1 MPGEDG
7 FWLARRVREAHF
19 RIPIVALTGFA
30 DAETRSRV
38 ERAGMQAHVTKPVD
52 LPLLLATVR
61 AVLAPRAAVVGNG
74 APPDG
79 AQDH

>member
-7 FWLARRVREAHF
+7 FWLAERVRDA
-19 RIPIVALTGFA
+19 RLDIPMVALTGFA

-52 LPLLLATVR
+52 PPVLIATLH
-61 AVLAPRAAVVGNG
+61 AVLAARASDV
-74 APPDG
+74 APLDD
-79 AQDH
+79 AAR